1 MKLKL
6 NRQPRLP
13 VLSAERFGAKK
24 DDVNYEEALQDLSLI
39 FLGNG
44 DYIGKHH
51 LQGSDVFGKR
61 ESRFLHQQT
70 FGNFQ
75 LFQLFQLPVM
85 SQRLAKW
92 NIPSSIA

>member
-44 DYIGKHH
+44 DDIGKYH
-51 LQGSDVFGKR
+51 LQGSNVFGKR
-61 ESRFLHQQT
+61 EVFASTDIWEFPA
-70 FGNFQ
+70 FQ
-75 LFQLFQLPVM
+75 AFPASCYVSKTCKVEHSLN
-85 SQRLAKW
+85 K
-92 NIPSSIA
+92 N

>member
-44 DYIGKHH
+44 DDIGKHH
-51 LQGSDVFGKR
+51 LQGSNVFGKR
-61 ESRFLHQQT
+61 ESSFLHQQT

-75 LFQLFQLPVM
+75 LFKLFQLPVM

-92 NIPSSIA
+92 NIP